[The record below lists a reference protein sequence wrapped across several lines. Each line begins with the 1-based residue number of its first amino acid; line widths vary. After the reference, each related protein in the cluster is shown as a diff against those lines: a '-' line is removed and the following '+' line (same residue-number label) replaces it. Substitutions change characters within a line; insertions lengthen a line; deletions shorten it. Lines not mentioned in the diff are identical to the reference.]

1 MTWVRT
7 RTSNFVC
14 LAAIVS
20 LVLICAL
27 PGVSS
32 GHAFPDH
39 SEPRVGSTIPN
50 PPSTV
55 RIWFDGD
62 IEPAFSTVSVRSM
75 DGKIVDKG
83 DGHVDS
89 KDKTLLEVS
98 VHPLAPGPYLV
109 IWNVVARDGHRT
121 AGKYTFT
128 VK

>member
-1 MTWVRT
+1 MTRN
-7 RTSNFVC
+7 SVC

-20 LVLICAL
+20 LVLVCVL

-39 SEPRVGSTIPN
+39 SDPRVGSTVSV

-62 IEPAFSTVSVRSM
+62 IEPAFSSLRVRSV

-83 DGHVDS
+83 DGHVDA

-98 VHPLAPGPYLV
+98 VPPLDAGTYTV

-121 AGKYTFT
+121 TGKYTFT

>member
-1 MTWVRT
+1 VTRF

-20 LVLICAL
+20 LVLICVL

-39 SEPRVGSTIPN
+39 SEPRVGSTVSN
-50 PPSTV
+50 PPSAV

-62 IEPAFSTVSVRSM
+62 IEPAFSSIRVSTM

-98 VHPLAPGPYLV
+98 MPPLAPGTYLV

-121 AGKYTFT
+121 TGKYAFT
-128 VK
+128 VR